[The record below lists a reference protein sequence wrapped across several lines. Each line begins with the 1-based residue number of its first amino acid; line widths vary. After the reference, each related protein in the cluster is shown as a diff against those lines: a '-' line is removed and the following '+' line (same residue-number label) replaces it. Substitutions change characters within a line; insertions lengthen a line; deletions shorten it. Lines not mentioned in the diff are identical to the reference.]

1 MPRRSRMSEIE
12 PTATETQWTLAEQ
25 HRLTEACFA
34 AATAHVKGQSLEDL
48 VSFCFSSLPGLTL
61 IGRDMRMGSQEL
73 DLVFWNDQVCEYF
86 RSASAEIL
94 VECKNWD
101 APIGS
106 AEVAWFLEKM
116 RQRHVT
122 HGFFVSRSGVTGE
135 CRDGRDGAL
144 DTLYLTLRDGLRPV
158 VLTLDEL
165 LTVSDVSGFS
175 RLFKAKIGRL
185 FIRQL

>member
-1 MPRRSRMSEIE
+1 M
-12 PTATETQWTLAEQ
+12 QWTLSE
-25 HRLTEACFA
+25 HRRLTEACFSA
-34 AATAHVKGQSLEDL
+34 DNAHLKGRSLEDL
-48 VSFCFSSLPGLTL
+48 VSFCFSSLPGITL
-61 IGRDMRMGSQEL
+61 IGRDIRMGSQEL
-73 DLVFWNDQVCEYF
+73 DLVFWNDQVFDYF
-86 RSASAEIL
+86 RSASPEIL
-94 VECKNWD
+94 VECKNWE
-101 APIGS
+101 APVGS
-106 AEVAWFLEKM
+106 AEIAWFLEKM

-122 HGFFVSRSGVTGE
+122 HGFFVCRSGVTGE

-165 LTVSDVSGFS
+165 LTVTDVPGFA